1 MAKVVVIRHHSQ
13 TKCTARWGKQREEG
27 RRRKGGGR
35 RSDDVREEL
44 AEGRTE
50 NISPVQPPHNLFPP
64 KSPPNSPPNTP
75 YTPGCPRP
83 MLTSKYTLEGVT
95 NRPAIEAV
103 LELIRLSKPFPETKL
118 PGSVVRQREIV
129 AELEEEFQQSAVNQ
143 VTVTAVCLPV

>member
-1 MAKVVVIRHHSQ
+1 
-13 TKCTARWGKQREEG
+13 
-27 RRRKGGGR
+27 
-35 RSDDVREEL
+35 
-44 AEGRTE
+44 
-50 NISPVQPPHNLFPP
+50 
-64 KSPPNSPPNTP
+64 
-75 YTPGCPRP
+75 

-143 VTVTAVCLPV
+143 VMMTAVCLSVNLIVCLTD

>member
-1 MAKVVVIRHHSQ
+1 MYSKVGE
-13 TKCTARWGKQREEG
+13 TKRGRGEEEE
-27 RRRKGGGR
+27 RRKEGGGGR
-35 RSDDVREEL
+35 EE
-44 AEGRTE
+44 EGQKKSEKNWQRVELKTSHLY
-50 NISPVQPPHNLFPP
+50 NHPTISLLPSLLQTHFLTPLM
-64 KSPPNSPPNTP
+64 TP

-143 VTVTAVCLPV
+143 VTVTAVCLSA